1 MMTTD
6 APEKSVA
13 QEQPHLL
20 CVDDEQNILKSLRR
34 LLMQEAVQI
43 HTASSGQ
50 EALDLMQQQQF
61 DVIISDMRM
70 PGMDGA
76 EFLRQAFAMQ
86 PKTYRIL
93 MTGYADIQ
101 STVAA
106 VNEGRIN
113 RYIAKPWNNQ
123 ELITSIQDGIQLCQ
137 LQRDNDRLQQ
147 RVLAQ
152 NQQLKVLNQ
161 DLERRVEL
169 RTEQLKQTLQHLKV
183 SMGQTERTNQALLK
197 VLYNQISMNPSI
209 DGRFAIRVSSHCKAV
224 ARQLGLPKQQQENA
238 GLAGMLCEIGLS
250 GLSPQL
256 VAKPLHLFDSNDWQR
271 YREHARFAE
280 EILTPAVALAPVTE
294 MIRHQYELFAG
305 NGFPDQLS
313 AERIPVGARIL
324 AAVRDFHGF
333 IGGRLLGR
341 NLAQADAMRM
351 LRQQQGAVYDPQVL
365 IALQEIV
372 ARGVTDPMS
381 QLNTRQGLSL
391 DELQEGMK
399 LKSNV
404 YNQKNMLL
412 VPEGTVLTTAMIA
425 KLRKLLPGQQD
436 QLRFLVEPPSVDEAT
451 TG

>member
-1 MMTTD
+1 MTTD

-256 VAKPLHLFDSNDWQR
+256 VAKPLHLFDSNDWLR

>member
-1 MMTTD
+1 MKTTD

-256 VAKPLHLFDSNDWQR
+256 VAKPLHLFDSNDWLR

>member
-1 MMTTD
+1 MTTD

>member
-1 MMTTD
+1 MTID
-6 APEKSVA
+6 APETRA
-13 QEQPHLL
+13 TQEQPHLL

-50 EALDLMQQQQF
+50 EALEIMQQQQF

-250 GLSPQL
+250 GLAPQL

-412 VPEGTVLTTAMIA
+412 VPEGTVLTTPLIA

-436 QLRFLVEPPSVDEAT
+436 QLRFLVEPPSEDAAT

>member
-1 MMTTD
+1 MTTE
-6 APEKSVA
+6 APEMSAA

-34 LLMQEAVQI
+34 LLMQEHVHI

-50 EALDLMQQQQF
+50 EALELMQQQHV

-70 PGMDGA
+70 PSMDGA
-76 EFLRQAFAMQ
+76 EFLRRAYAMQ

-113 RYIAKPWNNQ
+113 RYISKPWNNQ
-123 ELITSIQDGIQLCQ
+123 ELITAIQDGIQLSQ

-147 RVLAQ
+147 RVIAQ
-152 NQQLKVLNQ
+152 NQQLKLLNQ

-250 GLSPQL
+250 GLAPQL

-313 AERIPVGARIL
+313 AERIPMGARIL

-341 NLAQADAMRM
+341 NLAQADAIRM

-381 QLNTRQGLSL
+381 QLNARQGLSL
-391 DELQEGMK
+391 DELRAGMK
-399 LKSNV
+399 LKTNV

-412 VPEGTVLTTAMIA
+412 VPEGTVLTEPLIA

-436 QLRFLVEPPSVDEAT
+436 QLRFLVEPPSEDEAT
-451 TG
+451 AG

>member
-1 MMTTD
+1 MTTD
-6 APEKSVA
+6 APETSVA

>member
-1 MMTTD
+1 MTTD
-6 APEKSVA
+6 ALETSVA

-436 QLRFLVEPPSVDEAT
+436 QLRFLVEPPSEDEAT

>member
-1 MMTTD
+1 MTTD
-6 APEKSVA
+6 ALETSVA

-412 VPEGTVLTTAMIA
+412 VPEGTVLTTSMLA

-436 QLRFLVEPPSVDEAT
+436 QLRFLVEPPSEDEAT

>member
-1 MMTTD
+1 MTTD

-412 VPEGTVLTTAMIA
+412 VPEGTVLTTSMIA

-436 QLRFLVEPPSVDEAT
+436 QLRFLVEPPSEDEAT